1 VKAKTFGGAAI
12 LIAAGAFEA
21 CSSSSSS
28 ANAVVDAGPTT
39 AANGT
44 VGAWTTAAAMP
55 FPRAN
60 FCAVATNGFLVVIG
74 GNYSKDPTAQDPT
87 FTNLDEIDTAK
98 INADGSL
105 GQWIVAGQT
114 PSPVNSCTAAALRDG
129 IFLLDGIYDD
139 QTVGGK
145 LYAAKIDSSGKISTF
160 SALGSVPSTA
170 DLYASTAWFDGPDGG
185 ETLSVFN
192 SYLGDDTSGDA
203 GALTV
208 LHAAPQAPITWNET
222 PFLPRFRG
230 HPELAV
236 ASSFA
241 YALGGYAGGDDD
253 AGANFAQQAFGV
265 STVTAGNGA
274 NEVSAFSATALPKA
288 TMFGDAVAVDGYL
301 FVVGGRDST
310 FGNDPRAD
318 VMSAPIASDGTLGTW
333 SAQTAL
339 PAPRTN
345 ERVVAYGDYV
355 YVMGG
360 GNTGPGLDS
369 VYIAQIRF

>member
-1 VKAKTFGGAAI
+1 
-12 LIAAGAFEA
+12 
-21 CSSSSSS
+21 
-28 ANAVVDAGPTT
+28 
-39 AANGT
+39 
-44 VGAWTTAAAMP
+44 MP

-105 GQWIVAGQT
+105 GQWIVAGKT

-145 LYAAKIDSSGKISTF
+145 LYAAQIDSSGKISTF
-160 SALGSVPSTA
+160 SALGSVPASA

-185 ETLSVFN
+185 ETLSVLN
-192 SYLGDDTSGDA
+192 SYLGDDTSADA
-203 GALTV
+203 GALTI
-208 LHAAPQAPITWNET
+208 LRAAPQAPINWNET

-230 HPELAV
+230 HPELA
-236 ASSFA
+236 AAHGFA

-253 AGANFAQQAFGV
+253 AGADFAQQAFGT
-265 STVTAGNGA
+265 SYGA
-274 NEVSAFSATALPKA
+274 NASSFATTPLPKA

-318 VMSAPIASDGTLGTW
+318 VMSAPIASDGTLGAW
-333 SAQTAL
+333 SSQTAL

-355 YVMGG
+355 YVIGG

-369 VYIAQIRF
+369 VYSAQIRF